1 MAIRK
6 IVSRSIGTDIIA
18 AEDLAA
24 NSVTVA
30 EIQDGA
36 VTSAKMNG
44 LTGASSGIIQ
54 ADGDGTLSTTTAD
67 LVDDTT
73 PQLGGNLD
81 LNSNNI
87 NDGTLLIDSGRIRVP
102 NSSSAI
108 SSPNSGDIYFDTSE
122 NKLGVY
128 DGTSFQYLAADII
141 TSGGTKTQS
150 GDTITHTFNSTGT
163 FAFSGPSTDITVKVL
178 GGGGG
183 GGAGSS
189 SWAAGG
195 GGGGYAE
202 AIYTIAGGNH
212 AVVVGQAGAGQ
223 TVCDNNLTG
232 GSGGDSSF
240 TDANNSSNTIIG
252 NGGQGGGQETE
263 IGLGGS
269 RSAVGYKSGTTP
281 TLSGGADGVAGG
293 GDGSG
298 NGGNNGGGGT
308 YGSGAAGVSNGT
320 AGNHASGNGNGGGG
334 GHSCQGGHRG
344 GGNGS
349 AGIVIISYTVQGIV
363 KNEICNSK

>member
-44 LTGASSGIIQ
+44 LTGSSSGIIQ

-87 NDGTLLIDSGRIRVP
+87 NEGTLLIDSERIRVP

-128 DGTSFQYLAADII
+128 DGTAFQYFAADII

-150 GDTITHTFNSTGT
+150 GSTITHTFTSTGT
-163 FAFSGPSTDITVKVL
+163 FAFNGPVTDITVTVL

-183 GGAGSS
+183 GGAGFQD
-189 SWAAGG
+189 WASGG
-195 GGGGYAE
+195 GGGGYAQ
-202 AIYTIAGGNH
+202 AVYTITGGNH
-212 AVVVGQAGAGQ
+212 AVVVGQGGAGQ
-223 TVCDNNLTG
+223 TVCDNSLTG
-232 GSGGDSSF
+232 GNGGNSSF
-240 TDANNSSNTIIG
+240 TDANNGSNVITG
-252 NGGQGGGQETE
+252 NGGQGGGQTSE
-263 IGLGGS
+263 IGLGGT

-281 TLSGGADGVAGG
+281 TLSGGSDGASGG

-298 NGGNNGGGGT
+298 GGGNNGGGSGYGT
-308 YGSGAAGVSNGT
+308 GAAGVSNGT
-320 AGNHASGNGNGGGG
+320 PGNHATGNGNGGGG
-334 GHSCQGGHRG
+334 GHSCQGPHRG
-344 GGNGS
+344 GGDGS
-349 AGIVIISYTVQGIV
+349 AGIVIISFTV
-363 KNEICNSK
+363 

>member
-36 VTSAKMNG
+36 VTSAKMDG
-44 LTGASSGIIQ
+44 LTGSSSGIIQ

-81 LNSNNI
+81 LNGNNI
-87 NDGTLLIDSGRIRVP
+87 NEGTLLIDSGRIRVP

-108 SSPNSGDIYFDTSE
+108 SSPNAGDIYFDTSE
-122 NKLGVY
+122 SKLGVY
-128 DGTSFQYLAADII
+128 DGTAFQYLAADII

-150 GDTITHTFNSTGT
+150 GDTITHTFSSSGT
-163 FAFSGPSTDITVKVL
+163 FAFSGPATDITVKVL

-183 GGAGSS
+183 GGTGNAD
-189 SWAAGG
+189 WAAGG
-195 GGGGYAE
+195 GGGGYAQ
-202 AIYTIAGGNH
+202 AVYTIAGGNH
-212 AVVVGQAGAGQ
+212 SVVVGQGGAGQ
-223 TVCDNNLTG
+223 TVCDNSLTG
-232 GSGGDSSF
+232 GDGGDSSF
-240 TDANNSSNTIIG
+240 TDANNSSNVITG
-252 NGGQGGGQETE
+252 NGGGGGGQNTE
-263 IGLGGS
+263 IGSGGS
-269 RSAVGYKSGTTP
+269 RSAAGYKSGTTP
-281 TLSGGADGVAGG
+281 TLSGGADGGAGTGENTGG
-293 GDGSG
+293 GGS
-298 NGGNNGGGGT
+298 NGGGSGYGT
-308 YGSGAAGVSNGT
+308 GAAAVSNGT
-320 AGNHASGNGNGGGG
+320 PGNHASGNGNGGGG

-349 AGIVIISYTVQGIV
+349 AGVVIISYIV
-363 KNEICNSK
+363 